1 MREGG
6 ALPGRPGD
14 LTLLYRVRYEHDIV
28 FREELE
34 ALARIRGAEIQYLPG
49 QRQLAPRTI
58 DPLGPAGLQT
68 LVPDVRDR
76 DVYVCGPVPMMQH
89 VESSL
94 RRLGLPPRQIHA
106 ERFAY

>member
-1 MREGG
+1 M
-6 ALPGRPGD
+6 
-14 LTLLYRVRYEHDIV
+14 
-28 FREELE
+28 
-34 ALARIRGAEIQYLPG
+34 
-49 QRQLAPRTI
+49 
-58 DPLGPAGLQT
+58 DPLGPSGLEA

-94 RRLGLPPRQIHA
+94 RRLGLPSRQIHA